1 MIIGFKKF
9 PYAKSFA
16 TTTDGLVSHL
26 ETERAVLY
34 VSGGFDVQF
43 SEHVIKIFH
52 CLEHLRSLAKKKLKQ
67 KF

>member
-26 ETERAVLY
+26 ETKRAVLY
-34 VSGGFDVQF
+34 VFGGFDV
-43 SEHVIKIFH
+43 
-52 CLEHLRSLAKKKLKQ
+52 
-67 KF
+67 

>member
-26 ETERAVLY
+26 ETGKSCA
-34 VSGGFDVQF
+34 
-43 SEHVIKIFH
+43 IFWWI
-52 CLEHLRSLAKKKLKQ
+52 
-67 KF
+67 